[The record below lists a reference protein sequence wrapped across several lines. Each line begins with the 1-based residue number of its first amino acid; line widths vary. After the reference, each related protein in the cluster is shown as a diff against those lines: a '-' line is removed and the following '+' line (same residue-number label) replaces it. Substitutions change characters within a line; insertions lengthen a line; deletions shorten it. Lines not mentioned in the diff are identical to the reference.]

1 MDYNAIAQKYGAI
14 NSIPP
19 ASTASKPK
27 MDYSAL
33 AQKFGGST
41 TVPASTTTAPAPTDS
56 GGVVGGFLKGLV
68 SAPAT
73 LIARP
78 FQLGAE
84 ALGASDQ
91 QVNDFTQKYGGGI
104 VAPTPQN
111 ASDVVKDFGRG
122 VQTVALG
129 TGAPLATGAAFG
141 FGSALENQGSNAL
154 TTGEGLTNTLTSTL
168 VGLGLGKALDLVGKP
183 LLNAAGKVVGTITP
197 KILQDVASKGA
208 GAVTN
213 FMAQH
218 ELLGGVAKPLSE
230 KITAGAESFDKG
242 VGKLFTGTGNAV
254 KGAVQSQYPG
264 ATSENVAKH
273 YQNIEVNRLME
284 PTKTPGAAFRNAS
297 EVAKDAERRG
307 IDLKK
312 LAADNKIYT
321 SDLIAEGKFSTADT
335 ANALRDEAMSGG
347 KDILR
352 PALAAADPGVQKIPL
367 SDVRNEIMSRLNKVP
382 DAKLSP
388 QQKLK
393 FAKNIAAEY
402 GDGSITAAAHP
413 DGYSLTNL
421 YDSKLQTSSN
431 LYKGPKNGGVQ
442 TISDNLT
449 SQQKQI
455 ESQVFGDLLKK
466 NAPKELNIDAYMKAQ
481 EGRFILADYLQSL
494 DTKKAPQTL
503 FQRGVKR
510 AAQLGGATTG
520 ASVAGP
526 FGMFS
531 GYQFGGIV
539 ADTFANASNP
549 VKVAF
554 LKSIGKTEPEIY
566 SIMKEFTSDANIAKE
581 LRKTLPA
588 GTRAGADLTRA
599 MDENGAIRMN
609 HPVYEPNKFNN
620 DMTHNLQREINTQ
633 RLPAPSTIYKGPT
646 QDNIPYT
653 PNRLFKT
660 TPVVETKKAPR
671 IFKGKK

>member
-1 MDYNAIAQKYGAI
+1 MDYNAIAKKYGAT
-14 NSIPP
+14 NSVS
-19 ASTASKPK
+19 ATPK
-27 MDYSAL
+27 VDYSAL
-33 AQKFGGST
+33 AQKFGGVSSQ
-41 TVPASTTTAPAPTDS
+41 PAAATPAPTDT
-56 GGVVGGFLKGLV
+56 GGGVGGFLKGLV

-73 LIARP
+73 LVARP
-78 FQLGAE
+78 LQLGAE
-84 ALGASDQ
+84 LLGASDQ
-91 QVNDFTQKYGGGI
+91 SVNDFTQKYGGGI

-111 ASDVVKDFGRG
+111 ASDVVKDVGRG
-122 VQTVALG
+122 IQTVALG

-141 FGSALENQGSNAL
+141 FGSSLENQGSDAL
-154 TTGEGLTNTLTSTL
+154 TTGGGITNTLVSTL
-168 VGLGLGKALDLVGKP
+168 AGLGLGKAVDLVGKP
-183 LLNAAGKVVGTITP
+183 LLDAAGKVIGTITP
-197 KILQDVASKGA
+197 KTLQDVASKGA
-208 GAVTN
+208 GAVSD

-218 ELLGGVAKPLSE
+218 ELLGGVAKPASE
-230 KITAGAESFDKG
+230 AITKGAEAFDKG
-242 VGKLFTGTGNAV
+242 AGKLFTGAGKAV
-254 KGAVQSQYPG
+254 KGVVQSQYPG
-264 ATSENVAKH
+264 MTTENAAKH
-273 YQNIEVNRLME
+273 YENIEVKRFLE
-284 PTKTPGAAFRNAS
+284 PTKMPGATFRNAT

-307 IDLKK
+307 IDLEKMLK
-312 LAADNKIYT
+312 DNKIYT
-321 SDLIAEGKFSTADT
+321 SDHVTEGKFATQDT
-335 ANALRDEAMSGG
+335 VNALRDEAMSGG
-347 KDILR
+347 KEILR
-352 PALAAADPGVQKIPL
+352 PALASAEPGIQKVPL
-367 SDVRNEIMSRLNKVP
+367 SEVRDEILSRLNKVP

-388 QQKLK
+388 AQKLK
-393 FAKNIAAEY
+393 FAKNIATEY
-402 GDGSITAAAHP
+402 GDTSVTAATHP

-421 YDSKLQTSSN
+421 YDSKLQTGSN

-466 NAPKELNIDAYMKAQ
+466 NSPKELGLDSYFKAQ
-481 EGRFILADYLQSL
+481 EGRFMLADYLESL
-494 DTKKAPQTL
+494 NTKKAPQSL
-503 FQRGVKR
+503 FQRSVKR

-581 LRKTLPA
+581 LRKALPSGNAVDA
-588 GTRAGADLTRA
+588 GLTKVQ
-599 MDENGAIRMN
+599 NGKGAIEMGQ
-609 HPVYEPNKFNN
+609 HVYEPNKFNN
-620 DMTHNLQREINTQ
+620 DLTHNLRREINTQ

-646 QDNIPYT
+646 QDNLPYT
-653 PNRLFKT
+653 PNRLFGT
-660 TPVVETKKAPR
+660 TPAVETKPTR